1 MRSVRSVMMAFVLV
15 AVCARG
21 TAAQDSG
28 KVGITMGYPASVGI
42 IWQASDSIAIRPEL
56 SFTGS
61 STNTSTTTEG
71 LAIEGDGWS
80 LGTGVSAL
88 FYLHKYDQL
97 RTYVSPRFTYAHN
110 HTSTKSSSGTFSSN
124 STFSSSNVQFA
135 GSFGA
140 EYALSNKFSA
150 FGEVGFGFG
159 HSWSDVASSTIRPT
173 TNTWGTRTG
182 VGVTFY
188 F

>member
-1 MRSVRSVMMAFVLV
+1 MRTVRLVVMTFVLV
-15 AVCARG
+15 GVCAHD

-28 KVGITMGYPASVGI
+28 KVGVTMGYPASVGI

-61 STNTSTTTEG
+61 SSDTSTSIAG
-71 LAIEGDGWS
+71 AIEGNSWS

-110 HTSTKSSSGTFSSN
+110 HTSTKSSNGTFSSN
-124 STFSSSNVQFA
+124 STFSSSTVQFT

-159 HSWSDVASSTIRPT
+159 HAWSENSSSILSPT

-182 VGVTFY
+182 VGVIFY